1 MTHKE
6 LAEKVVLPAVII
18 FALGVMVA
26 DHFNGKETARLRT
39 ELAKYESVQMPCVPV
54 AMGDE

>member
-6 LAEKVVLPAVII
+6 LAEKVVLPAVIV

-26 DHFNGKETARLRT
+26 DYQNGKETARLRT

>member
-6 LAEKVVLPAVII
+6 LAEKVVLPAVIV
-18 FALGVMVA
+18 FALGVMAA
-26 DHFNGKETARLRT
+26 DRFNGKETARLRT

>member
-6 LAEKVVLPAVII
+6 LAEKVVLPAVIV
-18 FALGVMVA
+18 FALGVMAA
-26 DHFNGKETARLRT
+26 DYQNGKETARLRT